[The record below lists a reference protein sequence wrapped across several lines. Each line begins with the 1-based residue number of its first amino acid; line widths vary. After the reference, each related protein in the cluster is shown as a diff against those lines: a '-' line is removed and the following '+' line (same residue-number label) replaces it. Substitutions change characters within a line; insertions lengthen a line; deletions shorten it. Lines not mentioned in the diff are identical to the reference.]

1 MTRSSDEEAL
11 EQWETQLRKGL
22 LGLAVLAALSRSRL
36 YGVELLK
43 RLEGSALV
51 VSEGTIY
58 PLLSRLRAE
67 ELVTAE
73 WVESTA
79 GPPRKYYA
87 LTALGRSRV
96 RAMAQAWERCSTAL
110 DGLLNPTTED
120 THD

>member
-1 MTRSSDEEAL
+1 MTRSREEEAL

-22 LGLAVLAALSRSRL
+22 LGLAVLAALWRSRL
-36 YGVELLK
+36 YGLELLK

-58 PLLSRLRAE
+58 PLLNRLRAE
-67 ELVTAE
+67 GLVVAE
-73 WVESTA
+73 WVESSA

-87 LTALGRSRV
+87 LTPLGRSRV

-110 DGLLNPTTED
+110 DGLLKLTAEEA
-120 THD
+120 